1 MLQGIQDKGFYDLI
15 NGALNLKGYSSI
27 REFFEAAPRNWY
39 DTENY
44 KKTWAVEPYANPT
57 RDFKQY
63 IGEIEI
69 PVMATYLAD
78 DAETP
83 LISNQGFK
91 VQTSSIPRM
100 GLGYLFGAKAYDDA
114 RNAEAL
120 LQGEIFGRIFDAWR
134 KDVYSLI
141 KGIHSQRSFT
151 AAQVE
156 SLGYYKTTRL
166 NNNGGIEN
174 LQISFSVPTANKKKA
189 GGYAV
194 AGYSH
199 GKKYVWSHDNAS
211 PIGDLKDM
219 FHYAW
224 VNNILSA
231 VPANSVFRMSV
242 AAYEVLKNH
251 IDTKK
256 RVLVWKTGG
265 LMETSNYASV
275 EVTDDDLANYLRGIG
290 LPPIQKDEYYGF
302 TEYIDANKEL
312 KRKELAAFDANTV
325 VLRPAGNVGSFQWSR
340 VSNIFASSIAPV
352 YYADGGTIAVQEDVF
367 SRENA
372 KKFSATS
379 LCVPVPYAV
388 NKMLYLS
395 INEAAD

>member
-1 MLQGIQDKGFYDLI
+1 MIQGIQDKGFYDLI
-15 NGALNLKGYSSI
+15 NGALNLNGYANI
-27 REFFEAAPRNWY
+27 PEFFESAPRNWY

-44 KKTWAVEPYANPT
+44 RKSWDVEPFENPT

-69 PVMATYLAD
+69 PIMATYLAD

-91 VQTSSIPRM
+91 VQTADIPRM
-100 GLGYLFGAKAYDDA
+100 GIGYMFGAKAYEDA
-114 RNAEAL
+114 RKAEIM
-120 LQGEIFGRIFDAWR
+120 LQGNVFGRIFAAWR
-134 KDVYSLI
+134 KDTFSLI

-156 SLGYYKTTRL
+156 SLGYYKTTKL
-166 NNNGGIEN
+166 NNNGGIQN
-174 LQISFSVPTANKKKA
+174 LQISFSVPADNKKSA
-189 GGYAV
+189 GGYAES
-194 AGYSH
+194 GYTH
-199 GKKYVWSHDNAS
+199 GTKYVWSDSNAS

-224 VNNILSA
+224 VYNILSA
-231 VPANSVFRMSV
+231 VPANSVFRMSI

-265 LMETSNYASV
+265 LLETTNYASV
-275 EVTDDDLANYLRGIG
+275 EVTDADLASYLAGIRV
-290 LPPIQKDEYYGF
+290 PPIEVDEYYGF
-302 TEYIDANKEL
+302 YEYIDGNKEL
-312 KRKELAAFDANTV
+312 KRKEIAAFDANTV
-325 VLRPAGNVGSFQWSR
+325 VLRPSGKVGSFQWSR
-340 VSNIFASSIAPV
+340 VSNIFASAISPV
-352 YYADGGTIAVQEDVF
+352 YYADGGTIAIQEDNF
-367 SRENA
+367 FKANG

-388 NKMLYLS
+388 NKMLYLDIS
-395 INEAAD
+395 KATA